1 VHMQVPA
8 AFEYE
13 VASSVD
19 EAISLLQRHGPES
32 RLLAGGHSLIPMMKL
47 RLAYP
52 EVLIDIHELDGELR
66 YVREDD
72 GVLRVGA
79 LARHR
84 DLLESPVV
92 QERYTLL
99 ADAEKFI
106 ADPLVR
112 NMGTVGGSLAHADP
126 AEDLPAAFVA
136 LGADVVVRG
145 PEGERTIAVEDL
157 PAGPFETV
165 LEPDEI
171 LTEVRVPR
179 APQGSSYFKVE
190 RRAGDYAAAA
200 VGVALWMSGEE
211 IEDVRIGMCSVG
223 PTTLRARQAEEVLK
237 GQEPDAE
244 LYRRAGER
252 AAEECDPTH
261 DARGTPEYKRDLVRV
276 LVGRAMEQAVG
287 RARGTE
293 DRTADGR

>member
-1 VHMQVPA
+1 MQVPA

-32 RLLAGGHSLIPMMKL
+32 RLLAGGHSLIPMMKV

-52 EVLIDIHELDGELR
+52 EVLIDIHKLDGELR
-66 YVREDD
+66 YIREDD
-72 GVLRVGA
+72 GVLSVGA

-92 QERYTLL
+92 HDRYTLL

-112 NMGTVGGSLAHADP
+112 NMGTVGGSIAHADP
-126 AEDLPAAFVA
+126 AEDLPAALVA

-145 PEGERTIAVEDL
+145 PQGERTIAVEDL
-157 PAGPFETV
+157 SVGPFETV
-165 LEPDEI
+165 LESDEI

-190 RRAGDYAAAA
+190 RRVGDYAAAA
-200 VGVALWMSGEE
+200 VGVALWMGGERL
-211 IEDVRIGMCSVG
+211 EDVRIGMCGVG
-223 PTTLRARQAEEVLK
+223 PTTLRARGAEEVLE
-237 GQEPDAE
+237 GQKPGAG

-276 LVGRAMEQAVG
+276 LLRRAMEQAVG
-287 RARGTE
+287 RASGAE